1 MENSKEIDPIESFL
15 QIVVEMV
22 SPVVVQKSCHDAAV
36 PSTTRYECSAR
47 ITLGNWQFSEKA
59 SCRRFWGFVTVDW
72 REEGELH
79 MFARSIPA
87 WQTSAWQS
95 SQPRRSPMPWGR
107 L

>member
-59 SCRRFWGFVTVDW
+59 SCRRFWGFV
-72 REEGELH
+72 
-79 MFARSIPA
+79 
-87 WQTSAWQS
+87 
-95 SQPRRSPMPWGR
+95 
-107 L
+107 